1 MPKCSTEV
9 FYLKGSEGYKSLTFS
24 ANLKL
29 SLLSHKIRLSTILW
43 ANQDEQVGFRS
54 NSRKKSHTTNLS
66 KIKMQQWTNNVIS
79 EEENLRLRDVTAI
92 EICIN

>member
-1 MPKCSTEV
+1 MS
-9 FYLKGSEGYKSLTFS
+9 YLKGSEGHKSLTFS

-66 KIKMQQWTNNVIS
+66 KIKMQQRTNNVIS